1 MKETE
6 NKKMPKVE
14 KYDCPV
20 CGKAMK
26 VSFGSPVES
35 ICTECKQ
42 SFLKEHETDT
52 LKNCAFCNADRSQIR
67 YQLSVPY
74 YYGAVGV
81 RVRCDCCGALSGV
94 GGIYRYEDF
103 GCSKPPLF
111 NRETI
116 EDGFKKAN
124 EKWNRRANDER
135 AD

>member
-1 MKETE
+1 MKETN
-6 NKKMPKVE
+6 NKLPKVE

-26 VSFGSPVES
+26 VSFGTPVES

-94 GGIYRYEDF
+94 GGIYRYEEF

-111 NRETI
+111 NRQTI

-124 EKWNRRANDER
+124 EKWNRRANDAR
-135 AD
+135 SD